1 MGERR
6 VYVVE
11 GSQGDYEDRRDWPV
25 AAYGDKRKAERHAKE
40 ATALASELREAR
52 GAAMEANDY
61 RGVDES
67 KFRNPLDPSADNDSE
82 IRYYVLDAE
91 SSQAEQLA
99 AKAEE
104 IARLRAELGGILE
117 QVRSMGCP
125 PATDEACPMCVL
137 ERLVRAALAPEA
149 APEPC
154 DCEPDTIT
162 CGRNDCRKREAAKG
176 GESNE

>member
-99 AKAEE
+99 A
-104 IARLRAELGGILE
+104 LRAENAKLRGLRDLLAAAGNIQELRFV
-117 QVRSMGCP
+117 QSQ
-125 PATDEACPMCVL
+125 A
-137 ERLVRAALAPEA
+137 RAALAPEA
-149 APEPC
+149 A
-154 DCEPDTIT
+154 
-162 CGRNDCRKREAAKG
+162 KG
-176 GESNE
+176 GES